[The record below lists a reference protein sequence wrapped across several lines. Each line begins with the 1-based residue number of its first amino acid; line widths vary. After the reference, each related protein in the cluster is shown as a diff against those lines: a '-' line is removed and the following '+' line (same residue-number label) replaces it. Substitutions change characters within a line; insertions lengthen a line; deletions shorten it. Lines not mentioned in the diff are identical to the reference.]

1 MGHQALTERTLLAVQ
16 MQLHKGLKVFSH
28 LLLHLDEEG
37 RAQLLGEVITTVRDY
52 TALLG
57 TLTFMEQ
64 QLSRLYPPGPR
75 DSTMAAKGV
84 MPGYT
89 MTDRDLATLNVLC
102 RTYNGM
108 K

>member
-1 MGHQALTERTLLAVQ
+1 MFPMAIDGTNRCLQIQPHN
-16 MQLHKGLKVFSH
+16 GLKVFSH
-28 LLLHLDEEG
+28 LLLHLDEGG
-37 RAQLLGEVITTVRDY
+37 RAQLLCEVITTVRNY

-57 TLTFMEQ
+57 PLNFLEE

-75 DSTMAAKGV
+75 DSRMAAQSV

-89 MTDRDLATLNVLC
+89 MTDRDLATLNGLC